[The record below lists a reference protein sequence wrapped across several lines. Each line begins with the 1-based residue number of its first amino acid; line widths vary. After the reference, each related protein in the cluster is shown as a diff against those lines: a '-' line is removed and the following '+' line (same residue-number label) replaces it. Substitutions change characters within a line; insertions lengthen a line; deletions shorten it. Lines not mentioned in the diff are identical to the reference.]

1 MKTLP
6 TPDSFFLSAAEGW
19 LGLGNWHEA
28 ESEFLRI
35 SPAYQDHPD
44 VVRISYLISA
54 EADDW
59 GKAIKSA
66 RKLMVISPEN
76 PFGWIQ
82 TAFSLDKLGQ
92 TKEAYDFL
100 MDSLERFPNDILI
113 RYNLACFAA
122 RNGNLGLAWQ
132 WLDKTFALG
141 IPQEL
146 KDVAAQDR
154 DLEPLWLKMNAS
166 HFAPSVA
173 IRFLAWCSINE
184 SSKSST
190 SHTFKSR

>member
-6 TPDSFFLSAAEGW
+6 TPDSFFLAAAEGW
-19 LGLGNWHEA
+19 LGLGNWREA
-28 ESEFLRI
+28 ESEFHRI
-35 SPAYQDHPD
+35 SPAFQDHPD
-44 VVRISYLISA
+44 VVRVSYLIAA
-54 EADDW
+54 EADNW
-59 GKAIKSA
+59 KKAIKSA
-66 RKLMVISPEN
+66 QKLTTLSPEN

-100 MDSLERFPNDILI
+100 LNALERFPNDILI

-122 RNGNLGLAWQ
+122 RSGNLGLAWQ

-141 IPQEL
+141 VPQEL
-146 KDVAAQDR
+146 KDIAVNDN
-154 DLEPLWLKMNAS
+154 DLKPLWLKMSAS

-173 IRFLAWCSINE
+173 IRFLAWCSVNDPVPN
-184 SSKSST
+184 SGSYV
-190 SHTFKSR
+190 HKSR